1 MSLETAVVVIAIMSV
16 IRTAFMGVSLVNSIQ
31 GRLEHRAE
39 RTMRERLTEKWSNT
53 VDSLGSL
60 TSGRKS
66 DTSLGYT
73 VIPCGTPGDEHWH
86 VLSPVGDF
94 VGDPHATES
103 SAREIAAMLNARHGY
118 MQ

>member
-16 IRTAFMGVSLVNSIQ
+16 IRTAFMGMSLVNSIQ

-39 RTMRERLTEKWSNT
+39 RTMRERLTEKWSST
-53 VDSLGSL
+53 VDSLGTL
-60 TSGRKS
+60 ATKSGPP
-66 DTSLGYT
+66 LGYT
-73 VIPCGTPGDEHWH
+73 VIPCGTSGGDIAHWHVVAPDGTFVGDEHE
-86 VLSPVGDF
+86 
-94 VGDPHATES
+94 TES